1 MADAHWNYLY
11 AMHNAVNKLILYTDG
26 GARGNPGPAA
36 FGFVLFAIGKGGE
49 LKEIAR
55 HGETIG
61 QATNNVAEYRAL
73 IAALE
78 MAATFRPDAVEVRL
92 DSELIGKQ
100 MRGVY
105 RVKDKDLQKLFV
117 QAKQREMKLK
127 RVVYTL
133 IPRALNKEAD
143 KEVNR
148 ALDGVT

>member
-1 MADAHWNYLY
+1 M
-11 AMHNAVNKLILYTDG
+11 NKIIVYIDG
-26 GARGNPGPAA
+26 SSKGNPGP
-36 FGFVLFAIGKGGE
+36 GAIGIVGYMDGRE
-49 LKEIAR
+49 VFR
-55 HGETIG
+55 HREDIG
-61 QATNNVAEYRAL
+61 VTTNNVAEYRAL

-78 MAATFRPDAVEVRL
+78 TAAMFRPDVVEVRL

>member
-1 MADAHWNYLY
+1 MQNK
-11 AMHNAVNKLILYTDG
+11 VTKLILYCDG

-36 FGFVLFAIGKGGE
+36 IGFIIYVIGKEGE
-49 LKEIAR
+49 LEELAR
-55 HGETIG
+55 RGETIG
-61 QATNNVAEYRAL
+61 ETTNNVAEYRAL

-78 MAATFRPDAVEVRL
+78 TAAMFRPDVVEVRL

-148 ALDGVT
+148 ALDG